1 MLFAGQRTIEL
12 EGGASMG
19 MAESERLKLWVRA
32 GGRCTL
38 CKRYLLESGLTGIA
52 VPLGE
57 GAHIVGRVDSTK
69 SPRGKD
75 PLPVDV
81 RDTAENVML
90 ACSNCHTDIDKLPV
104 AAVVDAGLLRARKLE
119 HENEIRHQTGLGTD
133 RRTAVLRVAGDIR
146 GHRGDLPR
154 VGAAEAVL
162 RSGRRFPHFLPAYDQ
177 QGVEV
182 DLRDIDGE
190 EGATQE
196 YYAAAKAQIDRAL
209 ERHIRPAVVEGR
221 LEHLSVFA
229 IARLP
234 LLMYLGAQLDDAIA
248 IDIYQRHR
256 TTQSWVWPDK
266 DPGTNFAVTVARAS
280 DGLPAEAVLI
290 TNLSGTTPLNEL
302 PRDLADATVFQI
314 DPLPGA
320 AEDVIGHPDVLRRFD
335 QSARDLFTGLEAT
348 HKEVKKLHVFG
359 ALPLSAAL
367 SLGRVLKSSGLRPTL
382 VTYDRTDSG
391 YVSALEI

>member
-1 MLFAGQRTIEL
+1 
-12 EGGASMG
+12 MG
-19 MAESERLKLWVRA
+19 MSENERLKLWVRA

-75 PLPVDV
+75 SLPVEE
-81 RDTAENVML
+81 RDTADNVML

-104 AAVVDAGLLRARKLE
+104 AALVDAELLRARKLE

-146 GHRGDLPR
+146 GHRGELPR
-154 VGAAEAVL
+154 AGAAEAVL
-162 RSGRRFPHFLPAYDQ
+162 RSGHRFPHFLPAYDQ

-182 DLRDIDGE
+182 DLRDVDGE
-190 EGATQE
+190 AEATPE
-196 YYAAAKAQIDRAL
+196 YYAAAKAKIDSAL
-209 ERHIRPAVVEGR
+209 ERHIRPAVVEGQ

-234 LLMYLGAQLDDAIA
+234 LLMYLGAQLDDAVA
-248 IDIYQRHR
+248 TDIYHRHR
-256 TTQSWVWPDK
+256 ATQTWVWPAE
-266 DPGTNFAVTVARAS
+266 DPGTTFAAAVARAS
-280 DGLPAEAVLI
+280 DVLPAEAVLI

-302 PRDLADATVFQI
+302 PQDLADATVFQI
-314 DPLPGA
+314 DPQPRP
-320 AEDVIGHPDVLRRFD
+320 AEDVIGHPDVLKRFD
-335 QSARDLFTGLEAT
+335 QTVREFFTGLEAT

-382 VTYDRTDSG
+382 VAYDRTDSG